1 MSDNVVWLVGAG
13 PMAVAYANVLKALS
27 VNFDVIGRGAESAAA
42 FEKETGVPVHRGGIE
57 TRLESSGERPAA
69 AIVATGVEQLAANTV
84 SLLEGGVD
92 TILVEKPAGLT
103 PEEVERVVAAA
114 AKTDGAKVRVAYNRR
129 FYTSVATARKFIEE
143 DGGATSMFF
152 EFTEWSHVIEP
163 LVKAPGVK
171 ENWFYANS
179 THVVDTAFFLAGAP
193 KRLHCHSEG
202 GVSWHPAASRF
213 SGSGVTEN
221 GVLFSYVADW
231 TAPGR
236 WGVEVMTK
244 RHRLILRP
252 MEQLHVQK
260 IGSVAVEPVEIDDA
274 VDKDYKPG
282 VYGQVRAFL
291 ENPDHEDLLTMA
303 GQADRMKNIYR
314 PMLEGS

>member
-1 MSDNVVWLVGAG
+1 
-13 PMAVAYANVLKALS
+13 MAVAYANVLKAQE
-27 VNFDVIGRGAESAAA
+27 VKFEVIGRGAESAAA
-42 FEKETGVPVHRGGIE
+42 FEKETGVPVQQGGIDKWLKS
-57 TRLESSGERPAA
+57 RGERPAA
-69 AIVATGVEQLAANTV
+69 AIVATGVEQLAANTI
-84 SLLEGGVD
+84 SLLEGRVE

-103 PEEVERVVAAA
+103 PEEAQRVAVAT
-114 AKTDGAKVRVAYNRR
+114 AKTGGAKVRVAYNRR
-129 FYTSVATARKFIEE
+129 FYSSVATARRFIEE

-152 EFTEWSHVIEP
+152 EFTEWSHKIEP

-193 KRLHCHSEG
+193 KRLICQSEG
-202 GVSWHPAASRF
+202 GLPWHPAASRF

-221 GVLFSYVADW
+221 SVLFSYVADW

-252 MEQLHVQK
+252 MEQLHIQK
-260 IGSVAVEPVEIDDA
+260 IGSVEVEPVEIDDA

-282 VYGQVRAFL
+282 VYAQVRAFL
-291 ENPDHEDLLTMA
+291 ENPDHKDLLTIA
-303 GQADRMKNIYR
+303 GQADKMRNVYL
-314 PMLEGS
+314 PMLEGN